1 MANDALEQS
10 LRAEIDKHFNAR
22 LNELREEMSRVQ
34 ELLNDTVSRHKT
46 ETDSIISNMMDKISS
61 EDDTMNAVIA
71 EHLRNAEEVAAQAA
85 AERAAAEAAAEAA
98 TRAEARAAAA
108 RAEAEQRAA
117 QAEAEKAAAQA
128 EAEQR
133 AAQAEAEKAAAQ
145 SAAEQFAAK
154 VEAEKAAAQAALE
167 QATAQAAAES
177 AARAAAEEAA
187 NRAAQEKAAAEEAAA
202 RAAQEKSAAE
212 EAAREAARAAE
223 EKVAAEHAA
232 AEKARQKISEN
243 IGLLRNAIVDLGK
256 QKSQAEILK
265 TLVGYASSLAP
276 RVAFFVVK
284 EGHTKGWRAF
294 GFENTVGN
302 DSINQIVLPLTNETL
317 LGESVNSQT
326 TWDGAPGQ
334 FRDDYKLLSSLGSV
348 TPNRIVAVPLVARSR
363 SVAVLYADSANDDA
377 GSINV
382 DAIESLVRVAAMNV
396 EMLAASRAA
405 HSAVAAHP
413 QPAQQQPVAQPI
425 AQPTVQPTPEPAPQA
440 EAISATPAA
449 PVEETATTGPLT
461 PPEEIPVVPVE
472 PSSPEAETIPV
483 SVAEP
488 VEEKV
493 EEKVETTSFDL
504 SGYEAV
510 KPVESAPT
518 TPIQTYAPVE
528 TPVERQ
534 TFAIPSQP
542 QPAATVTPLTT
553 DSRFRRRDIDL
564 PIEVSEEERRYHNEA
579 RRFARLLVS
588 EIKLY
593 NEPKV
598 KEGRET
604 RDLYDRLREAI
615 DRSREMYDKRVSPQ
629 VASKFDY
636 FHYELVNTLAEGDEN
651 KLGGDYPGASI

>member
-61 EDDTMNAVIA
+61 EDDAMNTVIA

-85 AERAAAEAAAEAA
+85 AEKAAAEAAAEAA
-98 TRAEARAAAA
+98 VQAEARAAAA

-133 AAQAEAEKAAAQ
+133 AAQAEADKVAAQ
-145 SAAEQFAAK
+145 SVAEQLAAQ
-154 VEAEKAAAQAALE
+154 VEAEKATAQAALE

-187 NRAAQEKAAAEEAAA
+187 NRAAKEKA
-202 RAAQEKSAAE
+202 AAE

-223 EKVAAEHAA
+223 EKLAAEHAA
-232 AEKARQKISEN
+232 AEKARQQISEN

-334 FRDDYKLLSSLGSV
+334 FRDDYKLLSNLGSV

-405 HSAVAAHP
+405 HSAVAAQP
-413 QPAQQQPVAQPI
+413 QPAPQPVAQ
-425 AQPTVQPTPEPAPQA
+425 ATVQPTPEPAPQPQL
-440 EAISATPAA
+440 ETVSATPAPA
-449 PVEETATTGPLT
+449 EEIATTGPLT
-461 PPEEIPVVPVE
+461 PPTEIPVIPVE
-472 PSSPEAETIPV
+472 PSTPEAETIPV

-488 VEEKV
+488 VEEKA
-493 EEKVETTSFDL
+493 EEKTETTSFDL

-534 TFAIPSQP
+534 TFAIPSSQP
-542 QPAATVTPLTT
+542 TATVTPLTT

-651 KLGGDYPGASI
+651 KLGGDYPGASV

>member
-34 ELLNDTVSRHKT
+34 ELLNETVSRHKT
-46 ETDSIISNMMDKISS
+46 ETDSIISNMMDKIST
-61 EDDTMNAVIA
+61 EDDAMNTVIA
-71 EHLRNAEEVAAQAA
+71 EHLRNAEEAAAQAA
-85 AERAAAEAAAEAA
+85 AEKAAAEAAAEAA
-98 TRAEARAAAA
+98 ARAAEE
-108 RAEAEQRAA
+108 R
-117 QAEAEKAAAQA
+117 AAAQA

-133 AAQAEAEKAAAQ
+133 AAQAEADKLAAQ
-145 SAAEQFAAK
+145 SEAERLAAQ
-154 VEAEKAAAQAALE
+154 VEAEKAAAQTALE
-167 QATAQAAAES
+167 QANAQAAAE
-177 AARAAAEEAA
+177 AVAR
-187 NRAAQEKAAAEEAAA
+187 AAAEEAAA
-202 RAAQEKSAAE
+202 RAA
-212 EAAREAARAAE
+212 E
-223 EKVAAEHAA
+223 EKAA
-232 AEKARQKISEN
+232 AERTAAEKTRQKISEN

-302 DSINQIVLPLTNETL
+302 DSVNQIVLPLTDETL
-317 LGESVNSQT
+317 LGESVNSQG
-326 TWDGAPGQ
+326 TWDGTPGQ
-334 FRDDYKLLSSLGSV
+334 FRDDYKLLNNLGSV
-348 TPNRIVAVPLVARSR
+348 TPNRVVAVPLIARSR
-363 SVAVLYADSANDDA
+363 SVAVLYADSASEDA

-382 DAIESLVRVAAMNV
+382 DALESLVRVAAMNV

-405 HSAVAAHP
+405 VAHSAVTA
-413 QPAQQQPVAQPI
+413 QPQPVAQP
-425 AQPTVQPTPEPAPQA
+425 VQPTPEPAPQ
-440 EAISATPAA
+440 EETVSATPAPA
-449 PVEETATTGPLT
+449 EETATTGPLT

-472 PSSPEAETIPV
+472 PAVSVEAETIPV

-488 VEEKV
+488 VEERV
-493 EEKVETTSFDL
+493 EAKAETTAFDL

-534 TFAIPSQP
+534 TFSIPNQ
-542 QPAATVTPLTT
+542 QPAANVTPLTS

-629 VASKFDY
+629 VATKFDY

-651 KLGGDYPGASI
+651 KLGQDYPGASV